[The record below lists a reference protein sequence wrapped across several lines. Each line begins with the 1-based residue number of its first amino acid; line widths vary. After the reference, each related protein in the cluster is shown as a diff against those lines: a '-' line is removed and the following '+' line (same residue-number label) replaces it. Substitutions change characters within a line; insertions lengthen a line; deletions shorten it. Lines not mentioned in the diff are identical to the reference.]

1 MEIKLPTTYI
11 TMIIKFLFY
20 CILREYD
27 EHMTYKV
34 TTIRLPIELVREI
47 DLLAK
52 TLNRDKSDIIR
63 EAIRHGLREI
73 KIRIA
78 LEQYQ
83 KGLISIGRLVEVSGL
98 SYWEVYEELKKR
110 GITLKYGEERFIE
123 EVRELLEK

>member
-1 MEIKLPTTYI
+1 
-11 TMIIKFLFY
+11 
-20 CILREYD
+20 
-27 EHMTYKV
+27 MTYKV
-34 TTIRLPIELVREI
+34 TTIRLPSELIREI
-47 DLLAK
+47 NLLAE
-52 TLNRDKSDIIR
+52 TLDRDKSDIIR
-63 EAIRHGLREI
+63 EAIRYGLREI

-110 GITLKYGEERFIE
+110 GITLKYGEDRFIE